1 MAPVYAP
8 RSLRDSGQPPG
19 VLWQPASGG
28 PRCAGAG
35 RPARPRLG
43 STPGAPNLSLD
54 SPVSLVPLASC
65 FPREV
70 GPGVAQGLEQLN
82 GLREHLAVFAQV
94 CLEQVVK

>member
-1 MAPVYAP
+1 MAGTDP
-8 RSLRDSGQPPG
+8 RGPNALLLGLLQKRPPG
-19 VLWQPASGG
+19 
-28 PRCAGAG
+28 AGLREPEGVG

-54 SPVSLVPLASC
+54 SPASLVPLASC

-70 GPGVAQGLEQLN
+70 GPGVAEGLEQLN